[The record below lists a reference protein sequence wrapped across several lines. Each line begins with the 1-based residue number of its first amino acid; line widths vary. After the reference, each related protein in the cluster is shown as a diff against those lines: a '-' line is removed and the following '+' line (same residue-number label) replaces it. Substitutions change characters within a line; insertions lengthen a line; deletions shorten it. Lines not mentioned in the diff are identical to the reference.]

1 MSRLVLSLALIAVLA
16 LASFGARALMPGH
29 GSGARQLTDAEA
41 FARRHHSRCLQS
53 GALPDP
59 ESCALRTIQLAS
71 QLHGLRYGD
80 EVAAALR

>member
-16 LASFGARALMPGH
+16 LASFGARALIPGNN
-29 GSGARQLTDAEA
+29 STVQQQTDAQA
-41 FARRHHSRCLQS
+41 FARRHHSRCVAS

>member
-1 MSRLVLSLALIAVLA
+1 MSRLVLSLALIAVLT
-16 LASFGARALMPGH
+16 LASFGARALMPGNDA
-29 GSGARQLTDAEA
+29 SPRQLTDAEA

-53 GALPDP
+53 HTLPDP

-71 QLHGLRYGD
+71 QLHGLHYGD

>member
-16 LASFGARALMPGH
+16 LASSARALMPGYEPQ
-29 GSGARQLTDAEA
+29 ARQLTDAQA

-53 GALPDP
+53 HTLPDP

-71 QLHGLRYGD
+71 QLHGLHYGD

>member
-1 MSRLVLSLALIAVLA
+1 MSRLILSFALIAVLA
-16 LASFGARALMPGH
+16 LASFGARALIPGNDAQ
-29 GSGARQLTDAEA
+29 ARQLSDAEA

-53 GALPDP
+53 RALPDP